1 MEIQDILDELK
12 YNKGS
17 FPHKAITEAIKKKES
32 IIPDLLK
39 IIEYSTDNIRS
50 LSDEYFAHVFAMYLL
65 AQFREK
71 RAFPLLINFFSVPG
85 DTVMNIA
92 GDIVTEDLG
101 RIFASVFDGDTD
113 LLKSLI
119 ENENTDEFIR
129 SAAMSAFV
137 TLVVNGEKSREEIL
151 NYFKELL
158 SSEKLSRQPSHVWS
172 ALIDRCTD
180 LYPGEVYEE
189 IKEVFNNDLTDP
201 YFIHLKDVEEVLNRG
216 KEKTV
221 ADLLKNHHY
230 TLIEDTVGE
239 LEHWAC
245 FNMSG
250 QNEYQDSSYQN
261 PNVRTGKK
269 IGRNEPCP
277 CGSGKKYKKC
287 CLNKTGV

>member
-39 IIEYSTDNIRS
+39 IVEYSTDNIR
-50 LSDEYFAHVFAMYLL
+50 LLPDRYFAHVFAMYLL

-71 RAFPLLINFFSVPG
+71 RAFQLLINFFSVPE
-85 DTVMNIA
+85 DTVMNIT

-101 RIFASVFDGDTD
+101 RILASVFDGDTD
-113 LLKSLI
+113 LLKALV
-119 ENENTDEFIR
+119 ENENIDEYIR

-137 TLVVNGEKSREEIL
+137 TLVVNGEKSREETL

-158 SSEKLSRQPSHVWS
+158 SSEKLSRKSSHVWS
-172 ALIDRCTD
+172 ALVDRCTD
-180 LYPGEVYEE
+180 LYPDEVYEE
-189 IKEVFNNDLTDP
+189 IKDVFNSDLTDP
-201 YFIHLKDVEEVLNRG
+201 HYIHLKDVEEVLNRG

-221 ADLLKNHHY
+221 ADLLKNSRY
-230 TLIEDTVGE
+230 SLIEDTVRE

-245 FNMSG
+245 FNISKKNQY
-250 QNEYQDSSYQN
+250 QNSSYQN

-269 IGRNEPCP
+269 IGRNNPCP